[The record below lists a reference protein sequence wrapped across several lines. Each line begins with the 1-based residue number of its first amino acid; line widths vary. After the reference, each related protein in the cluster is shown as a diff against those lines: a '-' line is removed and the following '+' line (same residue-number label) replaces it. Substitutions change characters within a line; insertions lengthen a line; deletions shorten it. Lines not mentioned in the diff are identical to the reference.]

1 MTSSLPNMDMT
12 ELDKLSDRLGKFKS
26 PSRLPKPEI
35 SPKPAYLAAQ
45 LAKHKMVESSTESK
59 IGKHKI
65 VDPKPE
71 TKKEV
76 GTGAMLK
83 STLKRMTKLTT
94 SPVTRTNS
102 FKAPPVTNQGVE
114 KSSEN
119 SSARRTPM
127 MNRSNSLRKV
137 KNKDQQNFHPLAR
150 SGTSGTLDRN
160 FGGVKRTP
168 SMNTV
173 NSSRRFRDR
182 DLNVKLSRGVQTQLT
197 KDTMDEPEFTNDGN
211 MPTK

>member
-1 MTSSLPNMDMT
+1 MNFVREFFPL
-12 ELDKLSDRLGKFKS
+12 KIKRFGKIKIFWIYFS
-26 PSRLPKPEI
+26 I
-35 SPKPAYLAAQ
+35 
-45 LAKHKMVESSTESK
+45 AKQ
-59 IGKHKI
+59 KI

-102 FKAPPVTNQGVE
+102 FKAPPVTNPGVE

-137 KNKDQQNFHPLAR
+137 KNKDQQIFHPLAR

>member
-1 MTSSLPNMDMT
+1 MSDLMTSSLPNMDMS
-12 ELDKLSDRLGKFKS
+12 ELDKLSDRMGKFKS

-35 SPKPAYLAAQ
+35 SPKPAHLVAQ
-45 LAKHKMVESSTESK
+45 LKHHKMVEPLKKEE
-59 IGKHKI
+59 
-65 VDPKPE
+65 PP
-71 TKKEV
+71 KKEV

-102 FKAPPVTNQGVE
+102 FKAPPVT
-114 KSSEN
+114 SEN
-119 SSARRTPM
+119 PKKTPL

-137 KNKDQQNFHPLAR
+137 KNKDNPNFNSLAR

-197 KDTMDEPEFTNDGN
+197 KDTMDEPEFTDDGS